1 MTLEEAE
8 KIVRE
13 HLRKVGVKLTDEQI
27 KQRAKSLMERSKE

>member
-13 HLRKVGVKLTDEQI
+13 HLRKVGVKLTDEQ
-27 KQRAKSLMERSKE
+27 RAKSLMERSKE